1 VRIVGAAGALIL
13 SVALHGIAAGQTTGR
28 IEGRVVDAATGEP
41 LVGGQVRIGD
51 TALGNVTRGDGSF
64 FIEAVPVGI
73 QFVHTEY
80 LGYGGQDREAQ
91 VSGGKT
97 TRLEFALD
105 GAAIDT
111 PAIVATIT
119 YEPWIPSVQVP
130 IRPLVHRLAEPVAAP
145 PPAARCDVEA
155 VLHGSYILDGR
166 WQLHT
171 TVGDLR
177 CWSDEDPAD
186 VAPCERR
193 SPAPPPDLAQAR

>member
-1 VRIVGAAGALIL
+1 MRIVGAAGALIL
-13 SVALHGIAAGQTTGR
+13 SVAVSGIAAGQTTGR
-28 IEGRVVDAATGEP
+28 IEGRVVDATTGEP

-80 LGYGGQDREAQ
+80 LGYGRQDREAQ
-91 VSGGKT
+91 VLGGKT
-97 TRLEFALD
+97 TRLEFALA

-119 YEPWIPSVQVP
+119 HEPWIPSVRVP
-130 IRPLVHRLAEPVAAP
+130 VRPLVHRLAEPVAAP
-145 PPAARCDVEA
+145 PTAAECDVEA

-177 CWSDEDPAD
+177 CWSDEDNAD

-193 SPAPPPDLAQAR
+193 SPTSPPALAQAR

>member
-130 IRPLVHRLAEPVAAP
+130 IRPVVHRLAEPVAPP

-177 CWSDEDPAD
+177 CWSDEDKAD

-193 SPAPPPDLAQAR
+193 SPTPPPDLAQAR

>member
-1 VRIVGAAGALIL
+1 MRIVGAAGALIL
-13 SVALHGIAAGQTTGR
+13 SVAVHGIAAGQTTGR

-80 LGYGGQDREAQ
+80 LGYERQDRKAE
-91 VSGGKT
+91 VLEGRT
-97 TRLEFALD
+97 TQLEFALD

-119 YEPWIPSVQVP
+119 YEPWIPSVRVP
-130 IRPLVHRLAEPVAAP
+130 LRPVVHRLAQPVAAA

-155 VLHGSYILDGR
+155 VLHGAYILDGR

-177 CWSDEDPAD
+177 CWSHEDNSD

-193 SPAPPPDLAQAR
+193 SPTPPPALAQAR